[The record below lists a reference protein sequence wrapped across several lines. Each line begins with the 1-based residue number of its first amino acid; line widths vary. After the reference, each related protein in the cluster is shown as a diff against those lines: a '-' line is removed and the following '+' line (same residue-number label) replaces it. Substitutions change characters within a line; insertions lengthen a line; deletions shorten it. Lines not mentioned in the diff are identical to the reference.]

1 MDIISVHATLVAS
14 ESAFSTSG
22 RVLSIRRTRLTPA
35 SLEMCMCL
43 KDHLDAQERK
53 QDKSSLE
60 NPVEFKE
67 EILDAE
73 VQQNEAIPLSE
84 EEIALDVAS
93 SEGTIFSFSLL
104 IHNTMLSL
112 CSASPQVYRHFY
124 GRRSGTVKCCSSIL
138 KEHELA
144 VISDNKLPFV
154 NSSLKLSPDHF
165 IIASTN
171 NTKPDLYAEYLSKTD
186 TTNDNDVFA
195 AINDSL
201 SALVCNTDTAI
212 SNALNTFQ
220 LSSKGLNDAI
230 DASLNKV
237 KMSFNTTLSGFG
249 NNSKGVSSK
258 AGAIA
263 VDGLRQSIVAVEQ
276 ILVQGGTLV
285 VYAYSSLKD
294 MLPPNLHDLLDSTE
308 QTLRPVGTTLRQV
321 YIVLEGFE
329 ANLGI
334 DPTDPIVPFLL
345 LIGTSTTLWVSY
357 WILTYAGYA
366 GDLSPQLTFE
376 LLNNGKERVALIDDF
391 RERDGIPDLRRT
403 ARFRYASVTY
413 PEVDSNVKKLLKSG
427 KDLDDALVAA
437 VIRNLKVVQ
446 EGSKVI
452 VMDADGSRS
461 KGIARSLRKVG
472 IKASISHIVIVLTLL
487 HTFYNAPLS
496 IGALDTLR
504 PYLVQGGFRSWVQEG
519 LRVKE
524 PKPET
529 TFTILNEEAEAIL
542 EDITPQQVIG
552 YGVGFLAAAYA
563 LLEWE
568 TTLQLIAIFGL
579 GLTIYQR
586 IASYES
592 SNDFNRDV
600 RQLLIPV
607 KLGGEAISWAAGKLD
622 TNRNGLPTSPSS
634 VNVQNRVLQ
643 AAAKHESQPS
653 DEEESTTVQ
662 SPDLSE
668 A

>member
-1 MDIISVHATLVAS
+1 MVWRHS
-14 ESAFSTSG
+14 SAAINDPRPTAGSFSMADVRRLSAHVIKMRG
-22 RVLSIRRTRLTPA
+22 MPEAVLVLSGLSRVWKSCVCDPVLRDADGNVIGIHDFL
-35 SLEMCMCL
+35 CL
-43 KDHLDAQERK
+43 PEWT
-53 QDKSSLE
+53 
-60 NPVEFKE
+60 
-67 EILDAE
+67 DAE
-73 VQQNEAIPLSE
+73 VQEEPHLDDLAIGTHSFKILAKAEASHKPKASTSGATSSHVAKRTRSALAQSSGSTTRPSLFVGDSDDE
-84 EEIALDVAS
+84 SDGDDDACVEI
-93 SEGTIFSFSLL
+93 LL
-104 IHNTMLSL
+104 VTPIRSAVVIHS
-112 CSASPQVYRHFY
+112 
-124 GRRSGTVKCCSSIL
+124 SGTRGGSSFAPTAEDSRGKGIMANDAAAPFVGVSRPRPSSGHVPSFRDVSGDAIHAYFFPFSTGPYYATYP
-138 KEHELA
+138 EGGVAGNCEFTCEDVVRGQYH
-144 VISDNKLPFV
+144 NKLPF
-154 NSSLKLSPDHF
+154 NSSSLKLSPDHF

-186 TTNDNDVFA
+186 TTNDADVFA

-220 LSSKGLNDAI
+220 LSSKGLNDEI

-376 LLNNGKERVALIDDF
+376 LLNNGKERVALID
-391 RERDGIPDLRRT
+391 
-403 ARFRYASVTY
+403 
-413 PEVDSNVKKLLKSG
+413 VDSNVKKLLKSG

-446 EGSKVI
+446 
-452 VMDADGSRS
+452 
-461 KGIARSLRKVG
+461 
-472 IKASISHIVIVLTLL
+472 
-487 HTFYNAPLS
+487 
-496 IGALDTLR
+496 
-504 PYLVQGGFRSWVQEG
+504 
-519 LRVKE
+519 
-524 PKPET
+524 
-529 TFTILNEEAEAIL
+529 
-542 EDITPQQVIG
+542 
-552 YGVGFLAAAYA
+552 
-563 LLEWE
+563 
-568 TTLQLIAIFGL
+568 
-579 GLTIYQR
+579 
-586 IASYES
+586 
-592 SNDFNRDV
+592 
-600 RQLLIPV
+600 
-607 KLGGEAISWAAGKLD
+607 
-622 TNRNGLPTSPSS
+622 
-634 VNVQNRVLQ
+634 
-643 AAAKHESQPS
+643 
-653 DEEESTTVQ
+653 
-662 SPDLSE
+662 
-668 A
+668 